1 MQVMEFLLSKK
12 TISIF
17 IVKGE
22 ILVDLKYKESAYH
35 HAQEFES
42 IYNYSEHYKV
52 NSNPTIWK
60 YMSIEKLESLL
71 KNKAHFFAKPSAF
84 LDPLEGSYSFWDI
97 EQYPLVERHFVSSR
111 EYMKK
116 IQEYSAISCWH
127 MNDFESAG
135 MWDLYLG
142 GQDGV
147 AIKTN
152 YNCLMNSIT
161 DLRYKV
167 FSAKLHYV
175 DFHNEMTSTNIYDTL
190 FYKRKSF
197 AHENELRLMV
207 IPSRIDYDR
216 LEVKFANEYISV
228 AQFDNIIDE
237 YEEQSYVFSHR
248 NGTLV
253 SCDLQ
258 LLIQAIY
265 VSPKSSQKVV
275 DKVKEIASQNGISL
289 DKIIQSDLYKDF
301 IY

>member
-1 MQVMEFLLSKK
+1 M
-12 TISIF
+12 
-17 IVKGE
+17 
-22 ILVDLKYKESAYH
+22 DLIYKEKAFF
-35 HAQEFES
+35 HAEEFES

-52 NSNPTIWK
+52 DSNLTIWK
-60 YMSIEKLESLL
+60 YMSLDKLESLL
-71 KNKAHFFAKPSAF
+71 KNKAHFFAKPGAF

-97 EQYPLVERHFVSSR
+97 EQYPFVERLFVSSR

-127 MNDFESAG
+127 INDFESAG
-135 MWDLYLG
+135 MWDLYLNG
-142 GQDGV
+142 KDGI

-161 DLRYKV
+161 DLRYKI
-167 FSAKLHYV
+167 FSAKLQYV

-207 IPSRIDYDR
+207 IPSRIDAGR
-216 LEVKFANEYISV
+216 LEVKFENENLSYLMWDKV
-228 AQFDNIIDE
+228 FEE
-237 YEEQSYVFSHR
+237 YEDQSYNFSHEKG
-248 NGTLV
+248 NLV
-253 SCDLQ
+253 SCDIQKLV
-258 LLIQAIY
+258 QAIY

-275 DKVKEIASQNGISL
+275 DKVKEMVSQSGISL
-289 DKIIQSDLYKDF
+289 DKVIQSDLYKDF